1 LIPDGEVKIF
11 EGEDERDWTDGTGV
25 GNVELI
31 NTRKAMKDDSI
42 AILFYEVISNF
53 RMN

>member
-1 LIPDGEVKIF
+1 MARLKYLREKMRGIGRMGRVL
-11 EGEDERDWTDGTGV
+11 GTW
-25 GNVELI
+25 NWI